1 MIERVK
7 VGGVNYRVEEVPYL
21 IADQELWGQI
31 LMRDAKIQVDSSLGD
46 DRKSQTLIH
55 ELTHAIFLEAG
66 YKDQDEDMI
75 NRVSIVLH
83 QVLQDNP
90 SLLDSTLHNA
100 GKFTNEEI
108 EKMGAFEALKLRKS

>member
-1 MIERVK
+1 MLPNNVK
-7 VGGVNYRVEEVPYL
+7 VGGVNYTVEEVPHL

-31 LMRDAKIQVDSSLGD
+31 LMRDAKIQIDSSLGV
-46 DRKSQTLIH
+46 DRKRQTLIH

-90 SLLDSTLHNA
+90 SLFHSAVHIA
-100 GKFTNEEI
+100 EKFTM
-108 EKMGAFEALKLRKS
+108 KKLKKRERMKL